1 MRMSVLVL
9 VKGPSCLGKGEETVV
24 VWGCFVFGVGEVG
37 WLSSE
42 RKLVLVLVLVLSRA
56 RRTGF

>member
-1 MRMSVLVL
+1 
-9 VKGPSCLGKGEETVV
+9 VV

-42 RKLVLVLVLVLSRA
+42 RKPVLVLVLVLSRA
-56 RRTGF
+56 QRTGF